1 MNGNITESVTT
12 YLSAGPSSVETMASP
27 SVSPE
32 SGDVT
37 LVWSSV
43 EGGTYKVEASNNLQ
57 SWTTISAA
65 KAADANNT
73 KTLYKESGAALS
85 SSKRFYR
92 ITRTGLGT
100 YDVLTG
106 Q

>member
-1 MNGNITESVTT
+1 VVDKSN
-12 YLSAGPSSVETMASP
+12 
-27 SVSPE
+27 
-32 SGDVT
+32 GDVT

-57 SWTTISAA
+57 SWTTINAA
-65 KAADANNT
+65 KAADANST
-73 KTLYKESGAALS
+73 KTVHKEPGAALS

-92 ITRTGLGT
+92 VTRTGLGT